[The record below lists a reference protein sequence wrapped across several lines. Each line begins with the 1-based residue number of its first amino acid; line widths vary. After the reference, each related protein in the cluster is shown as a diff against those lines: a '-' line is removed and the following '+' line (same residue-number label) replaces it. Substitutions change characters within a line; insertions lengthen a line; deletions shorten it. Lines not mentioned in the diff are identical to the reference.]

1 MSDQL
6 TQVYGRGWA
15 FPPVFT
21 INGVAMAD
29 GAEDVGQ
36 SMWILFCTLPGERIM
51 RENFGCDLNQFL
63 FSGIT
68 SSLLSDIEK
77 QIQDS
82 VLRYEP
88 RAQIINIQFDTGSM
102 SIGQLKIQVN
112 YCLRGSD
119 IQQQLTGQ
127 LDMVNGQGIYP

>member
-88 RAQIINIQFDTGSM
+88 RAQIINIQFDTGNM

>member
-6 TQVYGRGWA
+6 KQVYGRGWA

-21 INGVAMAD
+21 LDGVAMAE
-29 GAEDVGQ
+29 GADDVGQ

-51 RENFGCDLNQFL
+51 RESFGCDLNQFI
-63 FSGIT
+63 FTGIT

-88 RAQIINIQFDTGSM
+88 RAQLIEIQFDTINM
-102 SIGQLKIQVN
+102 AAGQLKIQVN

-127 LDMVNGQGIYP
+127 LDMANGQGMSI

>member
-1 MSDQL
+1 MSEQL

-21 INGVAMAD
+21 LNGVAMAD
-29 GAEDVGQ
+29 GAEDVAQ

-51 RENFGCDLNQFL
+51 RESYGCDLNQFI

-68 SSLLSDIEK
+68 NSLLSDIERE
-77 QIQDS
+77 IENR
-82 VLRYEP
+82 VLLFEP
-88 RAQIINIQFDTGSM
+88 RAQLVNIVFDTENISSGY
-102 SIGQLKIQVN
+102 LKIKVN

-127 LDMVNGQGIYP
+127 LDMANGRGISP

>member
-6 TQVYGRGWA
+6 KQVYGRGWA

-21 INGVAMAD
+21 LDGVAMAE
-29 GAEDVGQ
+29 GADDVGQ

-51 RENFGCDLNQFL
+51 RESFGCDLNQFM
-63 FSGIT
+63 FTGIT

-88 RAQIINIQFDTGSM
+88 RAQIIDIQFDTINM
-102 SIGQLKIQVN
+102 TAGQLKIQVN

-119 IQQQLTGQ
+119 MQQQLTGQ
-127 LDMVNGQGIYP
+127 LDMVNGQGMYP

>member
-21 INGVAMAD
+21 LNGVEMTD
-29 GAEDVGQ
+29 GVEDVRQ
-36 SMWILFCTLPGERIM
+36 SMWILLSTLPGERIM

-68 SSLLSDIEK
+68 SSLLSDIEA
-77 QIQDS
+77 QIRLS

-88 RAQIINIQFDTGSM
+88 RAQLINILFDTGNM
-102 SIGQLKIQVN
+102 SAGQLKIEVN

-127 LDMVNGQGIYP
+127 LDMADGRGLYE